1 MICRIVNV
9 FATRN
14 WLCMNQNQ
22 TGGFN
27 DCLAGRGNGSGQT
40 FPVEI
45 DRKAAATMSV

>member
-1 MICRIVNV
+1 MYSQLE
-9 FATRN
+9 T

-40 FPVEI
+40 FPAEI
-45 DRKAAATMSV
+45 DRKAVATMSV